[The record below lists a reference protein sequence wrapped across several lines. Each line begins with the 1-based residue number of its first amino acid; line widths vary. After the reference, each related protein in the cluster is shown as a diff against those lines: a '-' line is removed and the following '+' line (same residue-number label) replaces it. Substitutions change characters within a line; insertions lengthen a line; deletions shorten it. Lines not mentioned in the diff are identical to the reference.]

1 MRRNF
6 LATYLLFGPGQLA
19 LQLLLLVEERLVLSG
34 QRRETLRKLVSQL
47 RNILLCLIAHGCA
60 GAGQSSGIRGCV
72 CKRLRCQAR
81 KKRGCAA
88 GKEPRSE
95 PERAR
100 PVRYSFRGPLD
111 TASALRLSFLCLVY
125 VASYKTRSFYTACRP
140 FRDFLAVQF
149 HRTPLR
155 ALDRPFF
162 HQQSSLHTHIF
173 FAFPRPSTFR
183 AHQFPP

>member
-1 MRRNF
+1 MGRNF
-6 LATYLLFGPGQLA
+6 LVTYLLLGPGQLA
-19 LQLLLLVEERLVLSG
+19 LQLLLLVEERLVLSA

-47 RNILLCLIAHGCA
+47 RDILLCLIAHGCA
-60 GAGQSSGIRGCV
+60 GAGQGGGVGGCV

-100 PVRYSFRGPLD
+100 PLRYSFRGPLD
-111 TASALRLSFLCLVY
+111 TASALRLSSLCLVY
-125 VASYKTRSFYTACRP
+125 VASYETRSFYTACRP

-155 ALDRPFF
+155 TLDHLFF
-162 HQQSSLHTHIF
+162 LQQSSLQTHRF
-173 FAFPRPSTFR
+173 FAFPRPSTLR
-183 AHQFPP
+183 AQQFLP